1 MILETPDLILE
12 FEDSEVPHEGVP
24 IGASASQMGVA
35 RTYRIL
41 GLNPREVELVI
52 RDVTWV
58 TGDREVFAPERETGN
73 DPRYDGIVGR
83 HRLGIKRA
91 DGISYMVLAQ
101 TRLNGTPK
109 PTQRYVGIDELDR
122 GAGVRFA
129 PTLLGLGATAID
141 SRAELLGDTSTHRNR
156 LAVTFDQERAPHM
169 PVAAFVLTRVAPVA
183 RGMSV

>member
-35 RTYRIL
+35 RTYRVL

-83 HRLGIKRA
+83 HRLGS
-91 DGISYMVLAQ
+91 ISYMVLAQ
-101 TRLNGTPK
+101 TRLNGTTK
-109 PTQRYVGIDELDR
+109 PTQRYVSIDELDQ

-141 SRAELLGDTSTHRNR
+141 SRAELLDDISTHRNR
-156 LAVTFDQERAPHM
+156 LVTTFDQEQAPHL
-169 PVAAFVLTRVAPVA
+169 PVAAFVLTRVAPVV
-183 RGMSV
+183 RGLSV